1 MIENKEHK
9 KIDITVN
16 IPDSIDKL
24 SYDIIRKLSIRQG
37 NKNPQNPYDSISII
51 TRLTIPDNIK
61 SIEDGT
67 FRFLKV

>member
-51 TRLTIPDNIK
+51 TRLTI
-61 SIEDGT
+61 
-67 FRFLKV
+67 